1 LNSDQLGGRKE
12 DERMTASIGLLE
24 KRATKM
30 GAWIKTG
37 SRLCAKGT
45 GSVFLQNG
53 TPTYH
58 NTHWRNIENHKMFI
72 YAAKPEIL
80 YQQV

>member
-1 LNSDQLGGRKE
+1 LGFWRNGPQRWDVDKLVE
-12 DERMTASIGLLE
+12 DRVL
-24 KRATKM
+24 
-30 GAWIKTG
+30 KTG
-37 SRLCAKGT
+37 SVC
-45 GSVFLQNG
+45 LQNG

-58 NTHWRNIENHKMFI
+58 TTHWRNTENHKMFI